1 MRHKFSHCL
10 LVVVLLASSVF
21 AQQATTVKTSPDAE
35 RLRAHVTYLAS
46 GKLDGRRTGTPG
58 AELAARYIA
67 AEFER
72 LGLRSGG
79 NSVTRGGSVI
89 AKAPAYMQPFPYVA
103 GVELGKNNAMNF
115 FSLAG
120 GAAAANAASLDLRL
134 REDWMPLGWSAN
146 GRAEKM
152 PVTFVGYGISAA
164 DLQHDDYA
172 GVDVRGHVALMLAGT
187 PDGDNPH
194 SQFARYAELR
204 SKAAAARDR
213 GAKALVIVSG
223 EENFQ
228 NERLARLR
236 YDHGGGDAGLPI
248 VVISRQ
254 AGRRIFEV
262 AGVATAFD
270 KTAKPADASAHS
282 GHAESAASEIS
293 HAQTSL
299 SRRPASAPL
308 PNVALSI
315 TVDTLRRERPAH
327 NVVGVLEGS
336 DPNLKNESIV
346 IGAHYDHLG
355 RGGQGSLAAREGE
368 IHHGA
373 DDNASGTAGLIELAR
388 LFGGERGK
396 LRRTIVFI
404 AFGGEEEGLL
414 GSNFYVNNPAVPLAQ
429 TVAMINM
436 DMIGRLKE
444 DRLMIGGA
452 GTASEWKAWIERIN
466 ADPNIKMVAASGG
479 VEPVSVNISGGE
491 YPVVVGANGRVM
503 ATANPRGRFALTL
516 SEDGFGPSDHS
527 SFYAKKIP
535 VLFFFTGTHE
545 DYHKPSD
552 TAEKINYAGE
562 ARVLSFVREIVS
574 DLQASERRLT
584 YAVARSQS
592 AGRTATGFRVYLGTV
607 PNYADSTDGMK
618 LDAVRDDSPAAKAG
632 LRAGDVIVK
641 LAGREIRNV
650 YDYTYAL
657 GEMKAGQEYDVEVTR
672 DGKRTAMKLTPA
684 ARK

>member
-1 MRHKFSHCL
+1 
-10 LVVVLLASSVF
+10 
-21 AQQATTVKTSPDAE
+21 
-35 RLRAHVTYLAS
+35 
-46 GKLDGRRTGTPG
+46 
-58 AELAARYIA
+58 
-67 AEFER
+67 
-72 LGLRSGG
+72 
-79 NSVTRGGSVI
+79 
-89 AKAPAYMQPFPYVA
+89 
-103 GVELGKNNAMNF
+103 
-115 FSLAG
+115 
-120 GAAAANAASLDLRL
+120 
-134 REDWMPLGWSAN
+134 
-146 GRAEKM
+146 
-152 PVTFVGYGISAA
+152 
-164 DLQHDDYA
+164 
-172 GVDVRGHVALMLAGT
+172 
-187 PDGDNPH
+187 
-194 SQFARYAELR
+194 
-204 SKAAAARDR
+204 
-213 GAKALVIVSG
+213 
-223 EENFQ
+223 
-228 NERLARLR
+228 
-236 YDHGGGDAGLPI
+236 
-248 VVISRQ
+248 
-254 AGRRIFEV
+254 
-262 AGVATAFD
+262 
-270 KTAKPADASAHS
+270 
-282 GHAESAASEIS
+282 
-293 HAQTSL
+293 
-299 SRRPASAPL
+299 SAPL

-315 TVDTLRRERPAH
+315 TVDAVRRERPAH

-336 DPNLKNESIV
+336 DPNLKNESII

-355 RGGQGSLAAREGE
+355 RGGQGSLARREGE

-388 LFGGERGK
+388 LFAGERSK

-429 TVAMINM
+429 TIAMINM

-452 GTASEWKAWIERIN
+452 GTASEWRGWIERIN

-479 VEPVSVNISGGE
+479 VEPASVNVSGGE
-491 YPVVVGANGRVM
+491 FPVVIGANGRVM
-503 ATANPRGRFALTL
+503 ATANPRGRFALAL

-574 DLQASERRLT
+574 ELQASERRPT

-632 LRAGDVIVK
+632 LHAGDVIVK

-657 GEMKAGQEYDVEVTR
+657 GEMKAGQEYDVEVMR
-672 DGKRTAMKLTPA
+672 DGKRMAMKLTPA

>member
-1 MRHKFSHCL
+1 MRYKFSSCL
-10 LVVVLLASSVF
+10 LVVVLLASSAF
-21 AQQATTVKTSPDAE
+21 AQQATTTVKNSPDAE
-35 RLRAHVTYLAS
+35 RLREHVTYLAS

-58 AELAARYIA
+58 AELAAGYIA

-72 LGLRSGG
+72 LGLRSGANTG
-79 NSVTRGGSVI
+79 TRGGGVN
-89 AKAPAYMQPFPYVA
+89 AKASAYMQPFPYVV

-120 GAAAANAASLDLRL
+120 GATTNAASLDLRL
-134 REDWMPLGWSAN
+134 REDWMPLGWSTN
-146 GRAEKM
+146 GRAEKL

-164 DLQHDDYA
+164 DLNHDDYA
-172 GVDVRGHVALMLAGT
+172 GMDVRGRVALALAGT

-194 SQFARYAELR
+194 GQFARYAELR
-204 SKAAAARDR
+204 FKATAARDR
-213 GAKALVIVSG
+213 GVKALVLISG
-223 EENFQ
+223 EENFRD
-228 NERLARLR
+228 ERLARLR
-236 YDHGGGDAGLPI
+236 YDHGSSDAGVPI

-254 AGRRIFEV
+254 AARRIFEA
-262 AGVATAFD
+262 AGVEPAFD
-270 KTAKPADASAHS
+270 KTTKPADVNTNSIHP
-282 GHAESAASEIS
+282 ESAASAGGTS
-293 HAQTSL
+293 HAQTPPV
-299 SRRPASAPL
+299 RRSASAPL

-315 TVDTLRRERPAH
+315 TVDAVRRERPAH

-336 DPNLKNESIV
+336 DPNLKNESII

-355 RGGQGSLAAREGE
+355 RGGQGSLARREGE

-388 LFGGERGK
+388 LFAGERTK
-396 LRRTIVFI
+396 LRRTIVFV

-414 GSNFYVNNPAVPLAQ
+414 GSNFYVNNPAVPLTQ

-452 GTASEWKAWIERIN
+452 GTASEWRGWIERIN
-466 ADPNIKMVAASGG
+466 ADANIKIVAASGV
-479 VEPVSVNISGGE
+479 VEPASVNVSGGE

-552 TAEKINYAGE
+552 TAEKINYTGE

-574 DLQASERRLT
+574 ELQASERRPT

-592 AGRTATGFRVYLGTV
+592 AGRSAPGFRVYLGTV

-632 LRAGDVIVK
+632 LRTGDVVVK

-657 GEMKAGQEYDVEVTR
+657 GEMKAG
-672 DGKRTAMKLTPA
+672 
-684 ARK
+684 